1 MPDIL
6 LLQPP
11 IRDFYLT
18 AKRTV
23 PYGLACIAAALRQA
37 GFSVEILDALAT
49 SRSRK
54 IPLPPEMDYL
64 NLYYGL
70 PDVSPFGLFHHFRH
84 FGRSYAHIQRTIE
97 RSEAFL
103 VGISSLFTAYGQE
116 AVKAAETAKVALP
129 NCKTVLGGHHPTAM
143 PETVMQSDAV
153 DFVLRGDGEIGM
165 PLLAR
170 ALANGEDLER
180 IPGLVRRD
188 RKRELIVSEPVR
200 ISDPNDFPL
209 PAMQLVDRSFY
220 RRGEKSILV
229 VVASRGCPMKCSYC
243 SMRSS
248 PDQPYVRRSVE
259 SVLAEIERAADQNA
273 ALFIDF
279 EDENLSLDR
288 RWFLSLLRHIQR
300 YFGDTTLE
308 LRAMNG
314 LFPPSLDEELI
325 CAMAGAGFT
334 ALNLSLGS
342 AVGQQARKFQRPDV
356 RKAFDRALALAAKY
370 NLTAV
375 GYVIAGAPDQKAEHS
390 LEDLLYLAARRVLAG
405 VSIYYPVPET
415 PDFQRCIDLGVL
427 PDNTTL
433 MRSSAFPVDHSTT
446 REEAVTILR
455 LARITN
461 FMKSILDQGQAI
473 PAASRSP
480 MAAVDDISD
489 RRAVGMHL
497 LARFLGDGIIRGVTA
512 SGRIYE
518 HSVSTRLTRMFVEQL
533 KTTGLRGTS

>member
-37 GFSVEILDALAT
+37 GFSVDILDALAT

-54 IPLPPEMDYL
+54 IRLPPEMNYL
-64 NLYYGL
+64 KPFYGL
-70 PDVSPFGLFHHFRH
+70 PDVSPFGLFHHYRH
-84 FGRSYAHIQRTIE
+84 FGRSYAHIQQQVE
-97 RSEAFL
+97 RSGAFL
-103 VGISSLFTAYGQE
+103 VGISSLFTAYEQE
-116 AVKAAETAKVALP
+116 AVKTAETVKAALP
-129 NCKTVLGGHHPTAM
+129 GCKTVLGGHHPTAL
-143 PETVMQSDAV
+143 PETVMQSSAV
-153 DFVLRGDGEIGM
+153 DFVLRGDGEISM

-170 ALANGEDLER
+170 ALANGEDLEQV
-180 IPGLVRRD
+180 PGLVRRG
-188 RKRELIVSEPVR
+188 RNRELIVSESVR
-200 ISDPNDFPL
+200 ITDPNDFQL
-209 PAMQLVDRSFY
+209 PATELVDRSFY
-220 RRGEKSILV
+220 RRGKKSILA

-248 PDQPYVRRSVE
+248 PDQPYVRRSVG
-259 SVLAEIERAADQNA
+259 SVLAEIEQAADQNA

-288 RWFLSLLRHIQR
+288 RWFLSLLQHIQR
-300 YFGDTTLE
+300 NFGGTTLE

-325 CAMAGAGFT
+325 CAMAEAGFT

-342 AVGQQARKFQRPDV
+342 AIGQQARQFQRPDV
-356 RKAFDRALALAAKY
+356 RMAFDRALALAAKY
-370 NLTAV
+370 NLAAV

-405 VSIYYPVPET
+405 VSVYYPVPGT

-427 PDNTTL
+427 PDKTTL
-433 MRSSAFPVDHSTT
+433 MRSSTFPVDHSTT

-455 LARITN
+455 LARIVN

-473 PAASRSP
+473 PTDARNP
-480 MAAVDDISD
+480 VAAVGDQID
-489 RRAVGMHL
+489 RRAVGRHL
-497 LARFLGDGIIRGVTA
+497 LARFLDDGIIRGVTA
-512 SGRIYE
+512 SGRVYD
-518 HSVSTRLTRMFVEQL
+518 HHVSTRLTRMFLEQL
-533 KTTGLRGTS
+533 KTRGLQGTL

>member
-37 GFSVEILDALAT
+37 GFSVDILDALAT

-54 IPLPPEMDYL
+54 TRLPPEMNYL
-64 NLYYGL
+64 NTFYGL
-70 PDVSPFGLFHHFRH
+70 SDVSPFGLFHHYRH
-84 FGRSYAHIQRTIE
+84 FGRSYAHIQRQVE
-97 RSEAFL
+97 RSGAFL
-103 VGISSLFTAYGQE
+103 VGISSLFTAYEKE
-116 AVKAAETAKVALP
+116 AVKTAETVKAALP
-129 NCKTVLGGHHPTAM
+129 DCKTVLGGHHPTAL
-143 PETVMQSDAV
+143 PETVMQSNAV

-170 ALANGEDLER
+170 ALANGEDLEQV
-180 IPGLVRRD
+180 PGLVRRG
-188 RKRELIVSEPVR
+188 RNRELIVSEPAR
-200 ISDPNDFPL
+200 ITDPNDFQL
-209 PAMQLVDRSFY
+209 PTTELVDRSFY
-220 RRGEKSILV
+220 RRGKKSILA

-248 PDQPYVRRSVE
+248 PDQPYVRRSVD
-259 SVLAEIERAADQNA
+259 SVLAEIKQAADQNA

-288 RWFLSLLRHIQR
+288 RWFLSLLQQIQR
-300 YFGDTTLE
+300 NFGGTTLE

-325 CAMAGAGFT
+325 CAMAEAGFT

-342 AVGQQARKFQRPDV
+342 AVGQQTRKFQRPDV
-356 RKAFDRALALAAKY
+356 RRAFDRALALAAKY
-370 NLTAV
+370 NLMAV

-405 VSIYYPVPET
+405 VSIYYPVPAT

-427 PDNTTL
+427 PDKTTL
-433 MRSSAFPVDHSTT
+433 MRSSTFPVDHSTT

-455 LARITN
+455 LARIVN
-461 FMKSILDQGQAI
+461 FMKSVLDQRQAI
-473 PAASRSP
+473 PTATRNP
-480 MAAVDDISD
+480 VAAVGDPID

-497 LARFLGDGIIRGVTA
+497 LARFLDDGIIRGVTA
-512 SGRIYE
+512 SGRVYD
-518 HSVSTRLTRMFVEQL
+518 HHVSTRLTRMFLEQL
-533 KTTGLRGTS
+533 KTRGLQGTL